1 MYKQDQWKIQDTCYP
16 NQSRLLWK
24 RPGIAEY
31 QGASSPQVPFRLTLN
46 LMPGFFFFFC
56 EFFLVCLLVCLETGF
71 HCVSPVDLELT
82 MYTRLALNTCRSAC
96 LCLSSIGTN
105 AVYHCG
111 RLLSWILSF
120 HSWK

>member
-46 LMPGFFFFFC
+46 LMPGFLGFFF
-56 EFFLVCLLVCLETGF
+56 V
-71 HCVSPVDLELT
+71 
-82 MYTRLALNTCRSAC
+82 N
-96 LCLSSIGTN
+96 
-105 AVYHCG
+105 
-111 RLLSWILSF
+111 SF
-120 HSWK
+120 WFA